1 MGAGRGA
8 SWRPAGFSRGAL
20 APQRKRAKEPSP
32 NPRPGGPLRKPKFR
46 YPEQAPPRPLHLHD
60 LPVGAFVVIVSR
72 AAYGANYAL
81 GPSRITE
88 HTPDGIIVE
97 DLVPAGRRVPR
108 WPFRPSAPGY
118 WTAYQ
123 GRWYCQVHETLEA
136 ATPRKSSTAR
146 SKRTARRRPGPEQRS
161 SASARWPF
169 RGTCGMWRRPRS
181 GPRNLSFWRD
191 NWQTAWRRSND
202 PLHNDL

>member
-1 MGAGRGA
+1 
-8 SWRPAGFSRGAL
+8 
-20 APQRKRAKEPSP
+20 
-32 NPRPGGPLRKPKFR
+32 LRKPKFR

-123 GRWYCQVHETLEA
+123 GRWYLHSVHETLEA
-136 ATPRKSSTAR
+136 ANAAKEVVNGPFKAHSAAEAR
-146 SKRTARRRPGPEQRS
+146 ARAAFQRIRAMALPGHLWNVAAAEKR
-161 SASARWPF
+161 ASELEFLA
-169 RGTCGMWRRPRS
+169 GQLADCVEA
-181 GPRNLSFWRD
+181 LK
-191 NWQTAWRRSND
+191 
-202 PLHNDL
+202 